1 VLGEILIITVKQ
13 AAESQSPG
21 HAVFRQYDRRYSC
34 RRCYRVHSQLEPHYD
49 VQDLG
54 SAGQLIP
61 LVIGGGLIIRVTY
74 IGIFRKGKSKEEIGS
89 DDDEMHA
96 HSMVDMPGAAYGGA
110 GRPDPVYH
118 FPTQAAPYSEH
129 DGLDRFPVLG
139 SAGRY

>member
-1 VLGEILIITVKQ
+1 MQSSVNTIVATAVAVATEFTLSWNHIT
-13 AAESQSPG
+13 
-21 HAVFRQYDRRYSC
+21 
-34 RRCYRVHSQLEPHYD
+34 D

-61 LVIGGGLIIRVTY
+61 LVIGGGLIIRVMY